1 MKSQAGS
8 SAACADLPVAVISMM
23 SCAFTPVI
31 ALCVPSSALSQE
43 VVKAELEQ
51 LRQRAQGGREMKR
64 KTERERFE
72 TWGRRVGLPLRRIL
86 DNDDNYLWRHTQEA
100 WLAWQAAKRAA
111 RRNER

>member
-1 MKSQAGS
+1 
-8 SAACADLPVAVISMM
+8 
-23 SCAFTPVI
+23 
-31 ALCVPSSALSQE
+31 
-43 VVKAELEQ
+43 
-51 LRQRAQGGREMKR
+51 MKR